1 MVVNFY
7 DMHLSDSGRVALVK
21 ERGVAYEGAERMD
34 NPEEIAEMAT
44 NLLTLDRMAE
54 EYVYMLALDCVCHV
68 MGIFMVSK
76 GTVNL
81 SVASPREIYIRALAI
96 GAVKIV
102 LFHNHP
108 SGSALPSEEDLRLT
122 ERVKGAGELVGIPLA
137 DHIII
142 GAGGS
147 YLSFCEQQI
156 L

>member
-7 DMHLSDSGRVALVK
+7 NMQLSDSRCVALVK
-21 ERGVAYEGAERMD
+21 EKGVAYEGAARMD
-34 NPEEIAEMAT
+34 NPEEIAEMAA

-54 EYVYMLALDCVCHV
+54 EYIYMLALDSACGLT
-68 MGIFMVSK
+68 GIFPVSK
-76 GTVNL
+76 GTVNC
-81 SVASPREIYIRALAI
+81 SITSPREIYIRALAI

-102 LFHNHP
+102 LLHNHP
-108 SGSALPSEEDLRLT
+108 SGNVLPSEEDLRLT
-122 ERVKGAGELVGIPLA
+122 ERVKSAGGLLGVPLA

-142 GAGGS
+142 GAEGN